1 MPYKEFEVNGIGTVK
16 LYKRKGTRSLRLTV
30 VADGHVRVTMP
41 MWAPYQAGLA
51 FATSRRAW
59 IQAQARPGTA
69 ELQHGA
75 YIGKTHRLVFQ
86 QDVATSTVKTSVR
99 RAEVVVTYNPRQ
111 TATDKAVQAA
121 AQAACWRA
129 LRSQSL
135 QLLGR
140 RLEQLAAGHNL
151 TYKSLSIK
159 RLKSRWG
166 SCDQHGNIVLNLFLV
181 QLPWEYIDYVIL
193 HELTHTVALNHGP
206 DFWHVLETHLPNAR
220 KLRRDMKAYQPTLLV
235 AREEA
240 MA

>member
-30 VADGHVRVTMP
+30 AADGHVRVTMP

-59 IQAQARPGTA
+59 IVAQAQHKTA

-75 YIGKTHRLVFQ
+75 RIGKTHHLVFQ
-86 QDVATSTVKTSVR
+86 QDLTASAVRTSVR
-99 RAEVVVTYNPRQ
+99 RAEVIVTYSPHQ
-111 TATDKAVQAA
+111 TANDRTVQEA

-135 QLLGR
+135 QLLGQ
-140 RLEQLAAGHNL
+140 RLEQLAAEHNF

-159 RLKSRWG
+159 RMKSRWG

-206 DFWHVLETHLPNAR
+206 DFWEILGSHLPNAR
-220 KLRRDMKAYQPTLLV
+220 QLRRSMKVYRPTLLV
-235 AREEA
+235 VREDA